1 MNSHIRAADH
11 APGSGR
17 LKNNVTVTQEE
28 RRPPDML
35 VNAVF
40 ETSFDYAIVV
50 EIQIYLRSIHILKQ
64 ELHLAYNIERAK
76 SIDDLLPKAK

>member
-17 LKNNVTVTQEE
+17 LKNNLTVTQQE

-35 VNAVF
+35 VNAVLK
-40 ETSFDYAIVV
+40 TSFDYAIVV

-76 SIDDLLPKAK
+76 SIDDLLPKAN

>member
-1 MNSHIRAADH
+1 
-11 APGSGR
+11 
-17 LKNNVTVTQEE
+17 
-28 RRPPDML
+28 ML

>member
-17 LKNNVTVTQEE
+17 LKNNVTVTQQE

-35 VNAVF
+35 VNAVLT
-40 ETSFDYAIVV
+40 TSFDYAIVV
-50 EIQIYLRSIHILKQ
+50 EIQIYLRKIHILKQ

>member
-1 MNSHIRAADH
+1 M
-11 APGSGR
+11 
-17 LKNNVTVTQEE
+17 VTQEE
-28 RRPPDML
+28 RRPPDLL

-64 ELHLAYNIERAK
+64 ELQLAHEIEAAA
-76 SIDDLLPKAK
+76 SIDDLLPKEQ